1 MSEEMMQTS
10 PFECPAW
17 FDGKKIN
24 ETVFCEEFL
33 RDYPMVTV
41 NDAFFTVNGRVHD
54 ENRLKKVIYDR
65 IKYYV
70 TSGVAKKVTN
80 LLDVMRMECCTAKLS
95 LYQDRIHVANGT
107 YYLNGTFSPEKD
119 FCRNRLPVAYNPD
132 APQPVTWLHFLSQLL
147 EPEDILTL
155 QEFMGYCFIPSTKGQ
170 KMLLLIGKGGEGKS
184 RIGIVLRAL
193 LGSNMNTGSIA
204 KVETSP
210 FARADLEHELVMLDD
225 DMKLEALPQTNNIKA
240 IITAELPMD
249 LEKKG
254 QQSYQG
260 DLYVRFIGLGNGV
273 LQSLYDRSVG
283 FFRRQIILSTKEKD
297 PNRKDDPYIAEKMCA
312 EAEGIFLW
320 ALEGLHR
327 LIDNDYKFT
336 VSQSAQ
342 DNMDAAVSDGNNI
355 IEFLSSEGYIRF
367 KADYAS
373 NPDIDPSRTHLNF
386 YLIKPERKYRAESE
400 CQIAEAGCRTRS
412 DSVRVVEALITA
424 TPEFFKGKKRAEI
437 REFFNE
443 ALEFIKQ
450 NQAPETIISAVVH
463 LDEKSP
469 HMHLCFVP
477 LTEDKRLCAKEI
489 LGNKKK
495 LTQWQDKYWEHMVK
509 KYPDLERGESASET
523 GRDHI
528 PTRVFKQMA
537 RLNKQHDKLA
547 ELLSD
552 MKFTNYKERSAQIAA
567 FLEKYIPDVAAM
579 ETQMKKYKKFFKTA
593 DGKQKAL
600 EKKNDELT
608 AALEKSEKESTVKK
622 LQEMRLHSDYE
633 RIKGILDRIPPEI
646 IRAYTHRDSKTQEV
660 RHYR

>member
-260 DLYVRFIGLGNGV
+260 DCMYASSAWV
-273 LQSLYDRSVG
+273 
-283 FFRRQIILSTKEKD
+283 
-297 PNRKDDPYIAEKMCA
+297 
-312 EAEGIFLW
+312 
-320 ALEGLHR
+320 
-327 LIDNDYKFT
+327 T
-336 VSQSAQ
+336 VSC
-342 DNMDAAVSDGNNI
+342 N
-355 IEFLSSEGYIRF
+355 LS
-367 KADYAS
+367 
-373 NPDIDPSRTHLNF
+373 
-386 YLIKPERKYRAESE
+386 
-400 CQIAEAGCRTRS
+400 
-412 DSVRVVEALITA
+412 
-424 TPEFFKGKKRAEI
+424 
-437 REFFNE
+437 
-443 ALEFIKQ
+443 
-450 NQAPETIISAVVH
+450 
-463 LDEKSP
+463 
-469 HMHLCFVP
+469 M
-477 LTEDKRLCAKEI
+477 
-489 LGNKKK
+489 
-495 LTQWQDKYWEHMVK
+495 
-509 KYPDLERGESASET
+509 
-523 GRDHI
+523 
-528 PTRVFKQMA
+528 
-537 RLNKQHDKLA
+537 
-547 ELLSD
+547 
-552 MKFTNYKERSAQIAA
+552 
-567 FLEKYIPDVAAM
+567 
-579 ETQMKKYKKFFKTA
+579 
-593 DGKQKAL
+593 
-600 EKKNDELT
+600 T
-608 AALEKSEKESTVKK
+608 AALVFSADRSSSPPRRKTRTERTIPISLKRCAPKRRASSCGRWRACTV
-622 LQEMRLHSDYE
+622 
-633 RIKGILDRIPPEI
+633 
-646 IRAYTHRDSKTQEV
+646 
-660 RHYR
+660 

>member
-1 MSEEMMQTS
+1 MANKQ
-10 PFECPAW
+10 
-17 FDGKKIN
+17 FDGMEQPSWYDGKMID
-24 ETVFCEEFL
+24 EVAFCASFL
-33 RDYPMVTV
+33 HQHPMKCVRGRL
-41 NDAFFTVNGRVHD
+41 FTVDGMIED
-54 ENRLKKVIYDR
+54 EGKIQQMILGEVMSCQSIG
-65 IKYYV
+65 I
-70 TSGVAKKVTN
+70 AKKVKSLFDT
-80 LLDVMRMECCTAKLS
+80 VKLMAYS
-95 LYQDRIHVANGT
+95 EPLPIETDRIHVANGT
-107 YYLNGTFSPEKD
+107 YYLGGTFSPEKD
-119 FCRNRLPVAYNPD
+119 FCRNRLPVAYNPE

-327 LIDNDYKFT
+327 LISNDYKFT

-367 KADYAS
+367 KADYEVSSKDLYAVYKLWCDD
-373 NPDIDPSRTHLNF
+373 N
-386 YLIKPERKYRAESE
+386 
-400 CQIAEAGCRTRS
+400 
-412 DSVRVVEALITA
+412 ALSSLSQKS
-424 TPEFFKGKKRAEI
+424 FCSF
-437 REFFNE
+437 
-443 ALEFIKQ
+443 LKQ
-450 NQAPETIISAVVH
+450 NESRYNIEYTNKVNIGGGRYARG
-463 LDEKSP
+463 
-469 HMHLCFVP
+469 FVG
-477 LTEDKRLCAKEI
+477 I
-489 LGNKKK
+489 
-495 LTQWQDKYWEHMVK
+495 
-509 KYPDLERGESASET
+509 
-523 GRDHI
+523 
-528 PTRVFKQMA
+528 
-537 RLNKQHDKLA
+537 
-547 ELLSD
+547 ELLQ
-552 MKFTNYKERSAQIAA
+552 RP
-567 FLEKYIPDVAAM
+567 FL
-579 ETQMKKYKKFFKTA
+579 
-593 DGKQKAL
+593 
-600 EKKNDELT
+600 
-608 AALEKSEKESTVKK
+608 
-622 LQEMRLHSDYE
+622 
-633 RIKGILDRIPPEI
+633 
-646 IRAYTHRDSKTQEV
+646 
-660 RHYR
+660 

>member
-1 MSEEMMQTS
+1 M
-10 PFECPAW
+10 
-17 FDGKKIN
+17 
-24 ETVFCEEFL
+24 
-33 RDYPMVTV
+33 
-41 NDAFFTVNGRVHD
+41 
-54 ENRLKKVIYDR
+54 
-65 IKYYV
+65 

-184 RIGIVLRAL
+184 RIGILRF
-193 LGSNMNTGSIA
+193 A
-204 KVETSP
+204 KYKGPEISGI
-210 FARADLEHELVMLDD
+210 
-225 DMKLEALPQTNNIKA
+225 EAHN
-240 IITAELPMD
+240 E
-249 LEKKG
+249 
-254 QQSYQG
+254 
-260 DLYVRFIGLGNGV
+260 R
-273 LQSLYDRSVG
+273 
-283 FFRRQIILSTKEKD
+283 TKEK
-297 PNRKDDPYIAEKMCA
+297 
-312 EAEGIFLW
+312 
-320 ALEGLHR
+320 
-327 LIDNDYKFT
+327 
-336 VSQSAQ
+336 
-342 DNMDAAVSDGNNI
+342 
-355 IEFLSSEGYIRF
+355 
-367 KADYAS
+367 YAS

-386 YLIKPERKYRAESE
+386 HLIKPERKYRAESE

>member
-193 LGSNMNTGSIA
+193 LGSNMNTGS
-204 KVETSP
+204 
-210 FARADLEHELVMLDD
+210 
-225 DMKLEALPQTNNIKA
+225 
-240 IITAELPMD
+240 
-249 LEKKG
+249 
-254 QQSYQG
+254 
-260 DLYVRFIGLGNGV
+260 
-273 LQSLYDRSVG
+273 
-283 FFRRQIILSTKEKD
+283 
-297 PNRKDDPYIAEKMCA
+297 
-312 EAEGIFLW
+312 
-320 ALEGLHR
+320 
-327 LIDNDYKFT
+327 
-336 VSQSAQ
+336 
-342 DNMDAAVSDGNNI
+342 
-355 IEFLSSEGYIRF
+355 
-367 KADYAS
+367 
-373 NPDIDPSRTHLNF
+373 
-386 YLIKPERKYRAESE
+386 
-400 CQIAEAGCRTRS
+400 
-412 DSVRVVEALITA
+412 
-424 TPEFFKGKKRAEI
+424 
-437 REFFNE
+437 
-443 ALEFIKQ
+443 
-450 NQAPETIISAVVH
+450 
-463 LDEKSP
+463 
-469 HMHLCFVP
+469 MHLCFVP